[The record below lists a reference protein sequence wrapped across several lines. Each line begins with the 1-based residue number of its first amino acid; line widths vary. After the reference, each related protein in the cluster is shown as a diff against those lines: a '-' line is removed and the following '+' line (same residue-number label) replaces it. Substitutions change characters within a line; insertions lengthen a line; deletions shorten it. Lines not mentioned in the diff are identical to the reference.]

1 MEKTALKIPS
11 DYSEAVKEMWQD
23 DKGFWAAA
31 SPGYCFAKPAGY
43 TLRKE
48 TEEELISGL
57 MYLKPE
63 QFEIRD
69 AVGQMVVE
77 NSFEVACK
85 LLQYLRP
92 DYSIVSSMTG
102 EKLENIRPDIYR
114 KRIEYSRHPHKDDT
128 ACYVT
133 PTRMVYAKEQY
144 DGAGHIQITGLDGQ
158 VAIICKEWVDMP
170 KEGLSAFCFALER
183 QINHDLEQ
191 KQRHSGTLPV
201 LSISGDPK
209 DVFMAAVLKLQAT
222 RPYILRGLIE
232 VTPVDGEALTVAK
245 ASRQQLD
252 LHTADAISHL
262 LQDSGF
268 EDASKFLD
276 CHFEL

>member
-1 MEKTALKIPS
+1 MERTALKIPS
-11 DYSEAVKEMWQD
+11 DYSKAVKEMWQD

-31 SPGYCFAKPAGY
+31 SPGYCFTRPVGY
-43 TLRKE
+43 TFRAETKISLLR
-48 TEEELISGL
+48 GL
-57 MYLKPE
+57 RYLTPE
-63 QFEIRD
+63 RFEIRD
-69 AVGQMVVE
+69 VVGQLIAE
-77 NSFEVACK
+77 HSFEEACK

-92 DYSIVSSMTG
+92 DHSIISSMTG
-102 EKLENIRPDIYR
+102 EKLENIRPDICR
-114 KRIEYSRHPHKDDT
+114 KRIDYSRQPHKDDT
-128 ACYVT
+128 VCYAT

-144 DGAGHIQITGLDGQ
+144 DSAGHIQITGLDGQ
-158 VAIICKEWVDMP
+158 IAIICKEWADMP

-191 KQRHSGTLPV
+191 RQRHGGALPA

-209 DVFMAAVLKLQAT
+209 DVFMAAVLKLQAI
-222 RPYILRGLIE
+222 RPYILQGLID
-232 VTPVDGEALTVAK
+232 VTPVDGASLTIAK

-252 LHTADAISHL
+252 LHTADAISQL
-262 LQDSGF
+262 LQDNGF